1 VQQFVLQE
9 HPGFARLVRGQ
20 LAGRGALAQ
29 RGGRHVK
36 KTRSVLKTN
45 CRDSLDHMQPMW
57 FRSFRSKL
65 SRVMDYRRGLRE
77 IQGEFLGI
85 FSETRT
91 GVKDGARYA
100 CARYHFASRGV
111 IGRRGAK
118 VAERANSGQS
128 IKPMALFAPRF
139 RYP

>member
-1 VQQFVLQE
+1 
-9 HPGFARLVRGQ
+9 
-20 LAGRGALAQ
+20 
-29 RGGRHVK
+29 VK

-139 RYP
+139 RLFPAQSATLDADYANVLAASDVKGTGPGHG